1 MATKSY
7 TSIQKMKQFAM
18 EELAPKYF
26 NMDQVNDLNIGLL
39 GFTTEYLGTI
49 AEDSFNTVLLYMNEM
64 FPHLAIMPE
73 TIYNNATLFGIDGS
87 FATPSMTT
95 LYLFIPERS
104 VLQFGKENNGIY
116 DFYLDSNM
124 IINVEDIHFM
134 LDYDIK
140 ISYKKYKFN
149 NQDDY
154 IFTAKYVKEKHGNT
168 YRNSLSNIEDPYIR
182 LKRIHFENDRYL
194 QIEVQAH
201 QVDKF
206 SLTETVV
213 NNDTINAPSFNIEFE
228 GDLANFE
235 VFYKAPSSNTYEQL
249 EKKLSGSAPS
259 QTSKFCYYK
268 MVDIGEL
275 ELTFTTRDG
284 YFTPEYNSEL
294 LIEYYTTVG
303 ENGNFDAYT
312 GNTITVT
319 ASSEVYQYNNNLT
332 IFAIPITGAYN
343 GKNPLSINELKNMTI
358 ERFSTVGSYSS
369 ENDLQLYFNNFN
381 NNFNSNILFLKTRD
395 DIFERMFSAFTL
407 LKDNNSTILS
417 TNTLDIISLKPG
429 SNSDTVD
436 PGDFD
441 VETSQTDIYILK
453 PGHIF
458 TYDNNSSSS
467 VVINEG
473 VLSDSNIALPADDF
487 VYTNPFLI
495 YFSKSPTTIG
505 YYLNSVNKQHT
516 LFYERANE
524 RSFIQFICKNLSIKR
539 NAILGENKYHITI
552 VVTPTTTLT
561 YPMVIENENGTKEIT
576 NSIRVRIKFTNDIG
590 TEIQVYKD
598 MTLTNYDLNLNV
610 YTFEADIETD
620 DYISANS
627 FRLLNLNKDENTT
640 DSVGTLIPM
649 TGAILNIYTEYK
661 NSSTAD
667 YETTNMY
674 STKTDPISFIEP
686 IDMINS
692 IGQYVDVADDPTNT
706 DYLINIKSVPLVKA
720 ELMMDDTTSMEFYKM
735 MENQYMYLNNI
746 SQQVTNNF
754 SVDIKFY
761 NTYGKSKNFYI
772 ERNNINGATES
783 VNINKVNIS
792 IKFKVNLAF
801 GVVEEDLV
809 RDIKI
814 FIKEYIETINENGT
828 NSIYISNLITELENN
843 FSDIN
848 YLKFIGIND
857 YDSLVQSIENMTT
870 DLNELSKSQRIA
882 YVPEYLTLSLDDINI
897 ELI

>member
-1 MATKSY
+1 MNKMATKSY

-49 AEDSFNTVLLYMNEM
+49 AEDSFNTVLMYMNEM

-73 TIYNNATLFGIDGS
+73 TIYNNATLFGIDGA
-87 FATPSMTT
+87 FATPSVTT
-95 LYLFIPERS
+95 IYLFIPENS
-104 VLQFGKENNGIY
+104 VKQFGVENNGIY

-124 IINVEDIHFM
+124 IINVENIHFM

-140 ISYKKYKFN
+140 ISYKNHKFN
-149 NQDDY
+149 NNDDY
-154 IFTAKYVKEKHGNT
+154 IFTAKYVKEKHGSS
-168 YRNSLSNIEDPYIR
+168 YRNSISNIEDPYIR
-182 LKRIHFENDRYL
+182 LKRIYFENTRYL

-201 QVDKF
+201 QVNKF
-206 SLTETVV
+206 TLTETVV

-235 VFYKAPSSNTYEQL
+235 VFYKSPSSNTYEQL
-249 EKKLSGSAPS
+249 EKKLSGSSPS
-259 QTSKFCYYK
+259 STSKFCYYK
-268 MVDIGEL
+268 MVDEGEL

-294 LIEYYTTVG
+294 LIEYYTTSG
-303 ENGNFDAYT
+303 EEGNFDAYT

-319 ASSEVYQYNNNLT
+319 ASSDTYLYNNTLT

-343 GKNPLSINELKNMTI
+343 GKKPLTVTELKNMTV
-358 ERFSTVGSYSS
+358 ERFSTVGSYNS

-381 NNFNSNILFLKTRD
+381 NNFDSNILFLKTRD

-407 LKDNNSTILS
+407 LKDANDTILS
-417 TNTLDIISLKPG
+417 TNTLDIVSLKPG
-429 SNSDTVD
+429 SNTDTIN

-441 VETSQTDIYILK
+441 IETSQTDIYILK
-453 PGHIF
+453 PGHVF

-467 VVINEG
+467 VVINNG
-473 VLSDSNIALPADDF
+473 VLSDPNNTLPTDDF

-516 LFYERANE
+516 LFYEKANE

-552 VVTPTTTLT
+552 VVTPTTALT
-561 YPMVIENENGTKEIT
+561 YPMVVENLDGTKKIT
-576 NSIRVRIKFTNDIG
+576 NSIRVRIRFTNDNG
-590 TEIQVYKD
+590 AELQVYKD

-620 DYISANS
+620 DYINGSS
-627 FRLLNLNKDENTT
+627 CRLINLNKDDGTP
-640 DSVGTLIPM
+640 DSVGTLVPM
-649 TGAILNIYTEYK
+649 TGANLHIYTEYK
-661 NSSTAD
+661 DGQTLN

-692 IGQYVDVADDPTNT
+692 IGEYVDVSNG

-720 ELMMDDTTSMEFYKM
+720 AHMIDKNISMEFYKM
-735 MENQYMYLNNI
+735 IENQYFYLSNI
-746 SQQVTNNF
+746 SQQITNNF

-761 NTYGKSKNFYI
+761 NTYGKSKNFYV
-772 ERNNINGATES
+772 ERNNINGNTDLM
-783 VNINKVNIS
+783 NINRVNIS

-801 GVVEEDLV
+801 GVVEEDIK
-809 RDIKI
+809 RDIQI

-870 DLNELSKSQRIA
+870 DLSELSKSQRLS